1 MRVSD
6 TKKGKKSE
14 LEDTAIETK
23 QQKLTNTK
31 QGGKKILKH
40 REDNF
45 KHSGIW
51 IPIEGG
57 RGIEYIFEEIR
68 SRFAKF
74 DNYKPRP
81 KKPNKSQAQETWSK
95 PQQAIIIIKF
105 FKLSGD
111 NILKQPEKKIHI

>member
-45 KHSGIW
+45 KHSG
-51 IPIEGG
+51 
-57 RGIEYIFEEIR
+57 
-68 SRFAKF
+68 
-74 DNYKPRP
+74 
-81 KKPNKSQAQETWSK
+81 ETAVDQTKMQLSKWS
-95 PQQAIIIIKF
+95 
-105 FKLSGD
+105 
-111 NILKQPEKKIHI
+111 

>member
-45 KHSGIW
+45 KRSGI
-51 IPIEGG
+51 
-57 RGIEYIFEEIR
+57 
-68 SRFAKF
+68 
-74 DNYKPRP
+74 
-81 KKPNKSQAQETWSK
+81 
-95 PQQAIIIIKF
+95 
-105 FKLSGD
+105 
-111 NILKQPEKKIHI
+111 